1 MKLTTTNLT
10 KRYGQKT
17 VVKNLNLEIPA
28 QSLVAFLGNNG
39 AGKSTTISML
49 IGLLKPTAGQINFLD
64 EHNQPCQP
72 KIGVVFQNSILDNE
86 LTVKENLY
94 IRAMMQGKQSVANI
108 GKVTEVLGL
117 SNFLEQKYGSLS
129 GGQKRRVDIARALLN
144 DPDFLFLDEP
154 TTGLDIQTRTVI
166 WQLLNDLRQKNNLTI
181 FLTTHYLEEAH
192 DANLV
197 YIVNQGA
204 VIACGSA
211 AEIIAA
217 NTENYL
223 EIRTSH
229 KFAFQANCEK
239 VGQDQY
245 RIIDLPISAAIDFLA
260 QNRAVIEQF
269 EYHHGTLDDAFMNLT
284 GKELQ

>member
-1 MKLTTTNLT
+1 
-10 KRYGQKT
+10 
-17 VVKNLNLEIPA
+17 
-28 QSLVAFLGNNG
+28 
-39 AGKSTTISML
+39 
-49 IGLLKPTAGQINFLD
+49 
-64 EHNQPCQP
+64 
-72 KIGVVFQNSILDNE
+72 
-86 LTVKENLY
+86 
-94 IRAMMQGKQSVANI
+94 MQGKQSVANI

-211 AEIIAA
+211 AEIIA
-217 NTENYL
+217 
-223 EIRTSH
+223 
-229 KFAFQANCEK
+229 KF
-239 VGQDQY
+239 
-245 RIIDLPISAAIDFLA
+245 
-260 QNRAVIEQF
+260 
-269 EYHHGTLDDAFMNLT
+269 
-284 GKELQ
+284 

>member
-1 MKLTTTNLT
+1 MKLTTTDLT

-94 IRAMMQGKQSVANI
+94 FRAMMQGKQSVANI

-260 QNRAVIEQF
+260 QN
-269 EYHHGTLDDAFMNLT
+269 
-284 GKELQ
+284 

>member
-1 MKLTTTNLT
+1 
-10 KRYGQKT
+10 
-17 VVKNLNLEIPA
+17 
-28 QSLVAFLGNNG
+28 
-39 AGKSTTISML
+39 
-49 IGLLKPTAGQINFLD
+49 
-64 EHNQPCQP
+64 
-72 KIGVVFQNSILDNE
+72 
-86 LTVKENLY
+86 
-94 IRAMMQGKQSVANI
+94 
-108 GKVTEVLGL
+108 
-117 SNFLEQKYGSLS
+117 
-129 GGQKRRVDIARALLN
+129 
-144 DPDFLFLDEP
+144 
-154 TTGLDIQTRTVI
+154 
-166 WQLLNDLRQKNNLTI
+166 KNNLTI

-229 KFAFQANCEK
+229 KFAFPANCEK

-260 QNRAVIEQF
+260 QSRAVIEQF

>member
-1 MKLTTTNLT
+1 M
-10 KRYGQKT
+10 
-17 VVKNLNLEIPA
+17 
-28 QSLVAFLGNNG
+28 
-39 AGKSTTISML
+39 
-49 IGLLKPTAGQINFLD
+49 
-64 EHNQPCQP
+64 
-72 KIGVVFQNSILDNE
+72 
-86 LTVKENLY
+86 
-94 IRAMMQGKQSVANI
+94 
-108 GKVTEVLGL
+108 
-117 SNFLEQKYGSLS
+117 
-129 GGQKRRVDIARALLN
+129 N

-229 KFAFQANCEK
+229 KFAFPANCEK

>member
-1 MKLTTTNLT
+1 MKLTTTDLT

-49 IGLLKPTAGQINFLD
+49 IGLLKPTAGKINFLD

-94 IRAMMQGKQSVANI
+94 FRAMMQGKQSVANI

-229 KFAFQANCEK
+229 KFAFPANCEK

-245 RIIDLPISAAIDFLA
+245 RIIDLSISAAIDFLA

>member
-1 MKLTTTNLT
+1 
-10 KRYGQKT
+10 
-17 VVKNLNLEIPA
+17 
-28 QSLVAFLGNNG
+28 
-39 AGKSTTISML
+39 
-49 IGLLKPTAGQINFLD
+49 
-64 EHNQPCQP
+64 
-72 KIGVVFQNSILDNE
+72 
-86 LTVKENLY
+86 
-94 IRAMMQGKQSVANI
+94 MMQGKQSVANI

-229 KFAFQANCEK
+229 KFAFPANCEK